1 MSDARE
7 KLKELR
13 GRAGLSIRAM
23 AEALG
28 FNSPS
33 SYQYYE
39 ENEKFVGGMPWPF
52 INKLRE
58 AVEGKGEP
66 AISKAEIAKLGDM
79 SAIEA
84 PAVSL
89 SAKKPPAPS
98 DDFLTVPIY
107 DLRASAGP
115 GALVEDGE
123 PMGYQ
128 PYRSQQ
134 LARLTRSS
142 TDSLAV
148 ITVGGDS
155 MWETLHDGDQVL
167 VDLSVNRIV
176 RDGIYILSFEDEL
189 LVKRCQ
195 RDLETKEVIVKSD
208 NPVYDNFRISSA
220 DKLNVIGRVIWIGRA
235 LG

>member
-1 MSDARE
+1 MTDARE
-7 KLKELR
+7 KLKEMR

-39 ENEKFVGGMPWPF
+39 ETDKFAGGMPWPF

-58 AVEGKGEP
+58 AVEGKGSP
-66 AISKAEIAKLGDM
+66 KITKAEIAKLGDM
-79 SAIEA
+79 TAIEA
-84 PAVSL
+84 PPVSL
-89 SAKKPPAPS
+89 SPKAPAQS
-98 DDFLTVPIY
+98 EEFLTVPIY

-115 GALVEDGE
+115 GALVDDGE

-128 PYRSQQ
+128 PYRAQQ
-134 LARLTRSS
+134 LSRLTRSS
-142 TDSLAV
+142 TDHLAV